1 MVEKTDDEIEEDHD
15 ELKKQLLVERERR
28 AAAESMYVEIFEHL
42 EEHMD
47 SLKKHTDELNHGN
60 GGHGEHSH
68 ADKMKTDQLKK
79 QSTSSGTGLNRGG
92 TAANLTSH

>member
-1 MVEKTDDEIEEDHD
+1 MADDEIEEDHE
-15 ELKKQLLVERERR
+15 ELKRRLLMERERR
-28 AAAESMYVEIFEHL
+28 AAAESMYVEIYEHL

-47 SLKKHTDELNHGN
+47 SLKKHTDELNHGH

-79 QSTSSGTGLNRGG
+79 QGTTATGLSRGSS
-92 TAANLTSH
+92 AANLGTH